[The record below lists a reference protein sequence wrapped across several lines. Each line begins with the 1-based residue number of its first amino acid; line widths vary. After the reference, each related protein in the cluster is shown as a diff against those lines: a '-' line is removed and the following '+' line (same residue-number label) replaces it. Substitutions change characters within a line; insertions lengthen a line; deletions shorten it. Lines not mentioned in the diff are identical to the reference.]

1 VRHAFFK
8 SLGRL
13 LLAPFRLLF
22 GLLRLAM
29 ALFRLLWR
37 LGKGLSKFFACSKRR
52 PTFSAPCVG
61 LVNQK
66 QVSW

>member
-1 VRHAFFK
+1 MRHAFFK

-29 ALFRLLWR
+29 APFSPHPASASLI
-37 LGKGLSKFFACSKRR
+37 KSK
-52 PTFSAPCVG
+52 
-61 LVNQK
+61 
-66 QVSW
+66 